1 MDLIYRFDPL
11 QPLAHTTPAT
21 YEDALE
27 SMRQGNERF
36 VTFLRNMQQA
46 TLGQRSEEQ
55 IIVPVSPVSLG
66 LPTLTGGAVT
76 QAPFGLVLGC
86 SDARVPVEHIFDLAF
101 NSLFVIRIAGNVLGT
116 ECVASVDYAARNF
129 SSSLKFIAVLGH
141 SSCGAVTAAVD
152 TYLRP
157 NDYSGIACTYALRS
171 LVDRLQI
178 AVRGAA
184 HSLRQEAQSDLEK
197 HPRYREMLIDAAVYL
212 NAAITSFDL
221 RREMRTLES
230 NPHDVIFGVF
240 NLDTQLV
247 RGLPA
252 TSECAAPAPVFL
264 TAPRSADDLMALS
277 TSISRGVLAKL
288 ADSR

>member
-1 MDLIYRFDPL
+1 MDLVYRFDPF
-11 QPLAHTTPAT
+11 QPLVHSTPRT
-21 YEDALE
+21 VEEALE
-27 SMRQGNERF
+27 SMRLGNERF
-36 VTFLRNMQQA
+36 VAFVRHMQRA
-46 TLGQRSEEQ
+46 TLGQTIDEQ

-66 LPTLTGGAVT
+66 LPLLSGGAVT

-129 SSSLKFIAVLGH
+129 SESLKFIAVLGH

-152 TYLRP
+152 TYMRP
-157 NDYSGIACTYALRS
+157 GDYSGIACTYALRS

-184 HSLRQEAQSDLEK
+184 HSLKLQGPADLER
-197 HPRYREMLIDAAVYL
+197 HPQYREMLIAAAVYL

-221 RREMRTLES
+221 RRELRALENS
-230 NPHDVIFGVF
+230 QHDVIFGVF
-240 NLDTQLV
+240 DLESQLV
-247 RGLPA
+247 RGLPE
-252 TSECAAPAPVFL
+252 TSELADPAPVFL
-264 TAPRSADDLMALS
+264 SAPQSADELMAIS
-277 TSISRGVLAKL
+277 TSIARGVLAKVVG
-288 ADSR
+288 SR